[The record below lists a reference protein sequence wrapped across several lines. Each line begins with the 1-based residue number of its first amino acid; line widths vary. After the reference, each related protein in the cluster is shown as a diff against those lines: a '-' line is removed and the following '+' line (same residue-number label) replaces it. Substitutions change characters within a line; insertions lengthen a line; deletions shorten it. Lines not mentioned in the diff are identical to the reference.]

1 MLFLSLSLSLS
12 PAASCPSS
20 LRCCSQAQ
28 NCSFP
33 SFPPAQCLPSIIHIP
48 TLLSHCENPSVKIM
62 LPYSYIQPQ
71 PTLSLFLPP
80 SVELHHSYPCLIRPW
95 STVSE
100 VTRFCGSEWWSREGT
115 SESFE
120 SQIKSTFRQT
130 NPFVVQQC
138 ESTLGW
144 INRVKIMILS
154 GGKQGTTKW
163 LSSEHTSYLRFVNF
177 DTTPHYLGL

>member
-1 MLFLSLSLSLS
+1 MLFSSSELFFPQLST
-12 PAASCPSS
+12 CPVPPKHHPHPHFIVT
-20 LRCCSQAQ
+20 LWKPKRQ
-28 NCSFP
+28 NYVAILLHSI
-33 SFPPAQCLPSIIHIP
+33 SAHLLLIPP
-48 TLLSHCENPSVKIM
+48 PSVK
-62 LPYSYIQPQ
+62 
-71 PTLSLFLPP
+71 
-80 SVELHHSYPCLIRPW
+80 LHHSYPCLISLW

-177 DTTPHYLGL
+177 DTPPHCLGL